1 MPDRGSV
8 QRALAG
14 IALSVLAGC
23 QDSRT
28 PAQPAPLTD
37 CAIFDIGGISSVA
50 VGGSSRLGGFLE
62 FCRPNYFP
70 LSPESIAWESLDPS
84 IASVNLGVVTG
95 NATGPAVIQGT
106 YGRMSQQ
113 VLVVVQGASGPP
125 GSPSPIRLRMY
136 GSPTMKVLQR
146 GRFGVFAVLDNGSVT
161 RVSPSAVWTSTRP
174 SVAGFSGL
182 SGDVPDRSVDA
193 FSAGSTRIMATYQGL
208 TATMT
213 VEVSDQ

>member
-1 MPDRGSV
+1 MPDRASV
-8 QRALAG
+8 QRAVAG

-28 PAQPAPLTD
+28 PAQAAPLTD
-37 CAIFDIGGISSVA
+37 CAIFDLGGVSSVT
-50 VGGSSRLGGFLE
+50 VGGTGTLSGFLE
-62 FCRPNYFP
+62 FCRPNYLP
-70 LSPESIAWESLDPS
+70 LSPESIAWESLDPA
-84 IASVNLGVVTG
+84 IASVNLGVVNG
-95 NATGPAVIQGT
+95 ISAGPAVIQGT

-113 VLVVVQGASGPP
+113 VLVMVQGASGPP
-125 GSPSPIRLRMY
+125 ASPSPIRLRMY
-136 GSPTMKVLQR
+136 GSPAMRVLQR

-161 RVSPSAVWTSTRP
+161 RVSSSALWTSSRP

-182 SGDVPDRSVDA
+182 TGEVPDRAVDA
-193 FSAGSTRIMATYQGL
+193 FSAGSTRIVATYQGV